1 MEGLQHAQSRAS
13 RAGERFDSA
22 ATRVRDNG
30 HGGCRTVHI
39 IPSPCIRRG
48 VGRINGATDACR
60 KHAMDAANGYPA
72 PGYKNLVLISW
83 ILLGGCALLSVIPV
97 IGCLSWVM
105 FIPIFITTIVLGII
119 TLSRGGTRDGV
130 LILVASIVI
139 LPAFT
144 LVVPIL
150 TTALLG
156 KATEAGDRAKPRSS
170 RITDASPA
178 ATATPRI
185 ASTIPPAATRPPGA
199 PVMPNATAA
208 KSMVNNTMLN
218 FKNALN
224 SADFEAFYRTQ
235 LSDLWK
241 AETTPEQLKTTFKT
255 FIDKKIDLSP
265 IFFVDPVIE
274 PAPYMDNNGMLVLKG
289 HYPLQKEKVSVTYEL
304 TYSREAKWGLSGI
317 NVRTKPLSQ

>member
-1 MEGLQHAQSRAS
+1 MRYYYSLNNQPLGPIPVEQLHELY
-13 RAGERFDSA
+13 RAGTITLETLIA
-22 ATRVRDNG
+22 AE
-30 HGGCRTVHI
+30 
-39 IPSPCIRRG
+39 
-48 VGRINGATDACR
+48 GATEWKAYSTLNP
-60 KHAMDAANGYPA
+60 APLEPASASTPPPPVSETPATAAAAPSTSSALPASGAASAGSTVPPTPAASTPWTPPTVPA

-130 LILVASIVI
+130 LILVASIVV

-185 ASTIPPAATRPPGA
+185 AARPFPQPRRDRPAR
-199 PVMPNATAA
+199 
-208 KSMVNNTMLN
+208 
-218 FKNALN
+218 
-224 SADFEAFYRTQ
+224 R
-235 LSDLWK
+235 
-241 AETTPEQLKTTFKT
+241 
-255 FIDKKIDLSP
+255 
-265 IFFVDPVIE
+265 
-274 PAPYMDNNGMLVLKG
+274 
-289 HYPLQKEKVSVTYEL
+289 
-304 TYSREAKWGLSGI
+304 
-317 NVRTKPLSQ
+317 

>member
-1 MEGLQHAQSRAS
+1 
-13 RAGERFDSA
+13 
-22 ATRVRDNG
+22 
-30 HGGCRTVHI
+30 
-39 IPSPCIRRG
+39 
-48 VGRINGATDACR
+48 
-60 KHAMDAANGYPA
+60 
-72 PGYKNLVLISW
+72 
-83 ILLGGCALLSVIPV
+83 
-97 IGCLSWVM
+97 
-105 FIPIFITTIVLGII
+105 
-119 TLSRGGTRDGV
+119 
-130 LILVASIVI
+130 
-139 LPAFT
+139 
-144 LVVPIL
+144 
-150 TTALLG
+150 
-156 KATEAGDRAKPRSS
+156 
-170 RITDASPA
+170 
-178 ATATPRI
+178 
-185 ASTIPPAATRPPGA
+185 
-199 PVMPNATAA
+199 MPNATAA